1 MTKLEEWVL
10 PNGYRLE
17 QHWIEGADNPRD
29 DDEFKFTFYGFPHR
43 NYKIGDET
51 LDPGDVSEPCPA
63 GCSEG
68 TVWAENGQDV
78 NECRRCDG
86 RGEINPTNL
95 DELMEMVGRRDNAR
109 LVRPVTMIDHSEV
122 SYRLGRGAWACD
134 PGGWDSGTCGIIVA
148 TWAQLEGRGGREWAE
163 ALSDETIEEWMSDEI
178 DTYSAWAEG
187 AVYEVLVFDPNGDEA
202 ETSVRRLVGL
212 RRGPVRRA
220 AAPGDRGGVEA
231 GAAGEAVRR
240 AADDR
245 GGDPRAG
252 GAPAR
257 CRRGCSR
264 VGLRQAARNR
274 TGGIMTT
281 IEPLASEPLADHLDC
296 TLLYCA
302 TVQETNRCYIERGV
316 VRVGKNVGA
325 WTQDWHI
332 RCYEHQVEVLNP
344 DDGSDLEWDI

>member
-202 ETSVRRLVGL
+202 E
-212 RRGPVRRA
+212 
-220 AAPGDRGGVEA
+220 
-231 GAAGEAVRR
+231 GAFDGWWAY
-240 AADDR
+240 
-245 GGDPRAG
+245 GGDQFDEL
-252 GAPAR
+252 
-257 CRRGCSR
+257 
-264 VGLRQAARNR
+264 LRQAIAAVSKLEPPVKLYDVPRM
-274 TGGIMTT
+274 TAAEILTLEEHLLDVDEDAAESAYDKLHGI
-281 IEPLASEPLADHLDC
+281 
-296 TLLYCA
+296 
-302 TVQETNRCYIERGV
+302 
-316 VRVGKNVGA
+316 K
-325 WTQDWHI
+325 
-332 RCYEHQVEVLNP
+332 
-344 DDGSDLEWDI
+344 LEGL